1 MSKRLRTG
9 SEESLP
15 DLELAEEF
23 SKTESLNEKRIIT
36 GSSDSSHSYSDPEDE
51 KILSSS
57 LRRDAGVSL
66 EPFDERLLESEGNFM
81 QKDEHQYE
89 ERDPW
94 LDSVDEGNVSDS
106 AESMQRIRRNAELT
120 LKYWESS
127 ENGHQGPDQPIENY
141 IFGLIELLRPNENPR
156 SAMDR
161 ALGKLP
167 LQARSG
173 GVKSTIKAR
182 RKHEKDVRSNIPS
195 VSSKDVS
202 MFECITE
209 ASDALIA
216 KGLHNILQESREAL
230 QERLEKFK
238 FEYKWK
244 ERDDGKIFGPF
255 NFDSLVKWN
264 EQGCFNHHPILVR
277 YYGSN
282 HPWRE
287 FLSQI

>member
-9 SEESLP
+9 SQESLP
-15 DLELAEEF
+15 EVESTEEF
-23 SKTESLNEKRIIT
+23 LNTESLNERRIIT
-36 GSSDSSHSYSDPEDE
+36 GSSDSSHSHSDPEDE
-51 KILSSS
+51 KILPAS
-57 LRRDAGVSL
+57 LTRDAGISL
-66 EPFDERLLESEGNFM
+66 ERFDERLLDSEGNIM
-81 QKDEHQYE
+81 QNDEHQYE

-94 LDSVDEGNVSDS
+94 LDSIDEGKVSAS
-106 AESMQRIRRNAELT
+106 VESMERIRRNAELT

-141 IFGLIELLRPNENPR
+141 ILRLIELLRPNENAR

-167 LQARSG
+167 LQVRSG
-173 GVKSTIKAR
+173 GVKSTIKSK
-182 RKHEKDVRSNIPS
+182 RKQEKDIRSNIPS

-244 ERDDGKIFGPF
+244 ERDDGEIFGPF
-255 NFDSLVKWN
+255 NLHSLLKWN

-287 FLSQI
+287 FLSRI